1 MDTESICGQ
10 LIKAVRVQYDPFS
23 PRASRLEAYKFI
35 ENFKQTSTPAQ
46 GIQCSIMLAQHQDR
60 DIRHFG
66 LKLLEDVI
74 KLRWNDMNTE
84 EKIFVKENAMRFMD
98 TAIQDVL
105 KEPTHVKDA
114 IGKLNNSLLKSFL
127 VQLNQLQYF

>member
-1 MDTESICGQ
+1 
-10 LIKAVRVQYDPFS
+10 
-23 PRASRLEAYKFI
+23 
-35 ENFKQTSTPAQ
+35 
-46 GIQCSIMLAQHQDR
+46 MLAQHQDR

-84 EKIFVKENAMRFMD
+84 EKIFVKENAMGFMD
-98 TAIQDVL
+98 TAVQDVL

>member
-84 EKIFVKENAMRFMD
+84 EKIFNIK
-98 TAIQDVL
+98 
-105 KEPTHVKDA
+105 P
-114 IGKLNNSLLKSFL
+114 GNSELSRATPSGDNPLREC
-127 VQLNQLQYF
+127 